1 MYLYMQVCNQK
12 IHLPCWKPDHVSY
25 ELSQECRSIIP
36 NKLLCAILCLTPRRN
51 DLMQKI
57 TTFGR
62 NLQRR
67 ASPVFSIYT
76 QPLVSIIF
84 RLRVSVG
91 E

>member
-1 MYLYMQVCNQK
+1 
-12 IHLPCWKPDHVSY
+12 
-25 ELSQECRSIIP
+25 
-36 NKLLCAILCLTPRRN
+36 
-51 DLMQKI
+51 MQKI